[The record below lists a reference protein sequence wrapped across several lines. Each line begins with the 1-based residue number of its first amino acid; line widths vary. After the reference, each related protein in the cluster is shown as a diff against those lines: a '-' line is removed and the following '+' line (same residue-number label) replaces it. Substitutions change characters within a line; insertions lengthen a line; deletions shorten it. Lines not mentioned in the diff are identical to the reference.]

1 MKLYFNTFLVLLF
14 TAFSV
19 NGQATKKVLFVGNSY
34 TAANN
39 LPLLVKNMAL
49 STDDDLIYDSN
60 TPGGAR
66 FINHATNATT
76 LNKINAE
83 SWDYV
88 VLQAQSQETSLSQ
101 SQMESEVFPYATI
114 LSTAIRENNE
124 CAQPLFYMTWGREN
138 GDESRCTSSPWVCT
152 YEGMD
157 DVIRTSYQ
165 FMAEENQ
172 AELAP
177 AGAVWR
183 YLRTN
188 YPTINL
194 YSSDGSHPSLQ
205 GSYAAACAFY
215 TMIYKKDPT
224 LITWNSTLS
233 ESEATT
239 IKMAAK
245 TIVYDAISVWDYT
258 VNPAVADYTEVIQAG
273 EVSFAVTTENF
284 DSLVWD
290 FGDGTNSTETN
301 PIHTYAVSGSYT
313 VTLTVIKCGKS
324 NSQSK
329 KIEINTTLNTAIFTL
344 ENDIRIYPNPT
355 SNLLNITLNRNFK
368 NIKVVLYD
376 TKGFAVS
383 TKEVQDL
390 SDLSIDI
397 STFSSGTYL
406 LKITADQNIF
416 TSKILKK

>member
-1 MKLYFNTFLVLLF
+1 
-14 TAFSV
+14 
-19 NGQATKKVLFVGNSY
+19 
-34 TAANN
+34 
-39 LPLLVKNMAL
+39 
-49 STDDDLIYDSN
+49 
-60 TPGGAR
+60 
-66 FINHATNATT
+66 
-76 LNKINAE
+76 
-83 SWDYV
+83 
-88 VLQAQSQETSLSQ
+88 
-101 SQMESEVFPYATI
+101 
-114 LSTAIRENNE
+114 
-124 CAQPLFYMTWGREN
+124 MTWGREN
-138 GDESRCTSSPWVCT
+138 GDASRCTSSPWVCT

-224 LITWNSTLS
+224 LITWNSSLS

-301 PIHTYAVSGSYT
+301 PIHTYAASGSYT

-329 KIEINTTLNTAIFTL
+329 TIEIDTTLNTAIFTL
-344 ENDIRIYPNPT
+344 ENNFTIYPNPT

-368 NIKVVLYD
+368 NIKVVLCD